1 MNLANVVLPEQGR
14 NGDKAE
20 VYVHEF
26 MKPFINTL
34 ALNHPEWTF
43 TGENGQWSYRTAED
57 NTQTRIFCYTKFD
70 VVEKYESICTLYA
83 SSYNGDLVY
92 AVDNA
97 RIGRERRRGRGMRTK
112 DMKKA
117 LRQVAK
123 YVRRLDAVEV
133 SDKSL
138 EQAHSVLYN
147 VARGKS
153 NQFQTELDTLTKT
166 VLVPYAT
173 EHQQEIRKYAQDKHI
188 NYNFE
193 ALDTK
198 QEEAS
203 IARYIDYCHKGGKCL
218 VVTRLD
224 SGYAIRTN
232 DGKVEVKQSDAL
244 SDYMRKALGL
254 LKLVQPSQIVEAV
267 GLRVDEN
274 VFLVVAEEHQ

>member
-1 MNLANVVLPEQGR
+1 MQ
-14 NGDKAE
+14 
-20 VYVHEF
+20 
-26 MKPFINTL
+26 PFISTL

-43 TGENGQWSYRTAED
+43 NGSQGAWSH
-57 NTQTRIFCYTKFD
+57 NFGKGHCYAYYKFG
-70 VVEKYESICTLYA
+70 VVEKYEEVCTLA
-83 SSYNGDLVY
+83 MSVYNGKNVY
-92 AVDNA
+92 CIDNF
-97 RIGRERRRGRGMRTK
+97 RIGKERQRGSGMRTK

-133 SDKSL
+133 SEGSK
-138 EQAHSVLYN
+138 EKAEGVLYS

-153 NQFQTELDTLTKT
+153 NQYESEWNTLVKT

-198 QEEAS
+198 REEAS
-203 IARYIDYCHKGGKCL
+203 VTKYIDDCHKGGKCL

-224 SGYAIRTN
+224 SGYAIRPNT
-232 DGKVEVKQSDAL
+232 GVVEVKQSEDL

-254 LKLVQPSQIVEAV
+254 LKLVQPSQVVEAV

>member
-1 MNLANVVLPEQGR
+1 MSV
-14 NGDKAE
+14 
-20 VYVHEF
+20 
-26 MKPFINTL
+26 
-34 ALNHPEWTF
+34 
-43 TGENGQWSYRTAED
+43 
-57 NTQTRIFCYTKFD
+57 
-70 VVEKYESICTLYA
+70 
-83 SSYNGDLVY
+83 YNGKNVY
-92 AVDNA
+92 CIDNS
-97 RIGRERRRGRGMRTK
+97 RIGKERQRGSGMRTK

-133 SDKSL
+133 SEGSK
-138 EQAHSVLYN
+138 EKAEGVLYS

-198 QEEAS
+198 REEAS
-203 IARYIDYCHKGGKCL
+203 VTRYIDDCNKSGKCL

-224 SGYAIRTN
+224 SGYAIRPNT
-232 DGKVEVKQSDAL
+232 GVVEVKQSEDL

-254 LKLVQPSQIVEAV
+254 LKLVQPSQVVEAV
-267 GLRVDEN
+267 GLRVDED

>member
-1 MNLANVVLPEQGR
+1 MNLANVVLPEKEPR
-14 NGDKAE
+14 NGEE
-20 VYVHEF
+20 VKIIVHDF
-26 MKPFINTL
+26 MQPFISTL

-43 TGENGQWSYRTAED
+43 NGSQGAWSH
-57 NTQTRIFCYTKFD
+57 NFGKGHCYAYYKFG
-70 VVEKYESICTLYA
+70 VVEKYEEVCTLA
-83 SSYNGDLVY
+83 MSVYNGKNVY
-92 AVDNA
+92 CIDNS
-97 RIGRERRRGRGMRTK
+97 RIGKERQRGSGMRTK

-133 SDKSL
+133 SEGSK
-138 EQAHSVLYN
+138 EKAEGVLYS

-153 NQFQTELDTLTKT
+153 NQYESEWNTLVKT

-198 QEEAS
+198 REEAS
-203 IARYIDYCHKGGKCL
+203 VTKYIDDCHKGGKCL

-224 SGYAIRTN
+224 SGYAIRPNT
-232 DGKVEVKQSDAL
+232 GVVEVKQSEDL

-254 LKLVQPSQIVEAV
+254 LKLVQPSQVVEAV
-267 GLRVDEN
+267 GLRVDED